1 MKELKITLE
10 DLKLDVEPLKL
21 KDYEDIKLDEFNLE
35 LKRISFMDT
44 RSRTKLL
51 KAIELL
57 KTAEPNE
64 TIIKSLNL
72 LKRDK
77 RNRGYNM
84 NIKELSKGDRCLQKV
99 IDGNFKGDLWEVM
112 EVLFDESDNFY
123 LQETLIESKNTLRK
137 FRENEIKTF
146 KDEIYIE
153 NIEEVSRAVKKSYHE
168 LRVLQREYELG
179 TPERLL
185 VDKHFSEI
193 KKIDTSTIDFLL
205 FVEDKKDFIKYSQV

>member
-1 MKELKITLE
+1 
-10 DLKLDVEPLKL
+10 
-21 KDYEDIKLDEFNLE
+21 
-35 LKRISFMDT
+35 
-44 RSRTKLL
+44 
-51 KAIELL
+51 
-57 KTAEPNE
+57 
-64 TIIKSLNL
+64 
-72 LKRDK
+72 
-77 RNRGYNM
+77 M

-205 FVEDKKDFIKYSQV
+205 FVEDKKEFIKYSQV

>member
-1 MKELKITLE
+1 
-10 DLKLDVEPLKL
+10 
-21 KDYEDIKLDEFNLE
+21 
-35 LKRISFMDT
+35 
-44 RSRTKLL
+44 
-51 KAIELL
+51 
-57 KTAEPNE
+57 
-64 TIIKSLNL
+64 
-72 LKRDK
+72 
-77 RNRGYNM
+77 M

-205 FVEDKKDFIKYSQV
+205 FVEDKKDFIKYSPV

>member
-1 MKELKITLE
+1 
-10 DLKLDVEPLKL
+10 
-21 KDYEDIKLDEFNLE
+21 
-35 LKRISFMDT
+35 
-44 RSRTKLL
+44 
-51 KAIELL
+51 
-57 KTAEPNE
+57 
-64 TIIKSLNL
+64 
-72 LKRDK
+72 
-77 RNRGYNM
+77 M

-185 VDKHFSEI
+185 VDKHVSEI

>member
-1 MKELKITLE
+1 
-10 DLKLDVEPLKL
+10 
-21 KDYEDIKLDEFNLE
+21 
-35 LKRISFMDT
+35 
-44 RSRTKLL
+44 
-51 KAIELL
+51 
-57 KTAEPNE
+57 
-64 TIIKSLNL
+64 
-72 LKRDK
+72 
-77 RNRGYNM
+77 M

>member
-35 LKRISFMDT
+35 LKKISFMDT

>member
-1 MKELKITLE
+1 
-10 DLKLDVEPLKL
+10 
-21 KDYEDIKLDEFNLE
+21 
-35 LKRISFMDT
+35 
-44 RSRTKLL
+44 
-51 KAIELL
+51 
-57 KTAEPNE
+57 
-64 TIIKSLNL
+64 
-72 LKRDK
+72 
-77 RNRGYNM
+77 M

-153 NIEEVSRAVKKSYHE
+153 NLEEVSRAVKKSYHE

-205 FVEDKKDFIKYSQV
+205 FVEDKKDFIKYSPV